1 MSFSEN
7 SHAALDLQV
16 GGSNKKQKRNTNK
29 TNTNKKT
36 GTQQKQSGNNKAH
49 EIVNKISDK

>member
-16 GGSNKKQKRNTNK
+16 GGSNKKQKQK
-29 TNTNKKT
+29 TQITKTRKKKI
-36 GTQQKQSGNNKAH
+36 GTQQKQRGNNKTK
-49 EIVNKISDK
+49 EVINNRR

>member
-16 GGSNKKQKRNTNK
+16 GGSNKKQKLK
-29 TNTNKKT
+29 TKKTKIRKKKT
-36 GTQQKQSGNNKAH
+36 GKQQKQNGNNK
-49 EIVNKISDK
+49 INKKSLIK

>member
-16 GGSNKKQKRNTNK
+16 GGSNKKQKTKKMK
-29 TNTNKKT
+29 TRKRKE
-36 GTQQKQSGNNKAH
+36 GNNKSKVAIIKH
-49 EIVNKISDK
+49 IKIFNKRIDK